1 MSEHSHLPQDLGHD
15 EFERE
20 VRGYSRR
27 QVDETLA
34 GLRIAMRSAEDSKRD
49 MEVRLSQAL
58 DDIERLKLEL
68 SAARTNGR
76 PPHEEISERIGQIL
90 KLADDEAK
98 SQRTKAEEEIDTLRS
113 DAKTET
119 DKLRADVKAE
129 TDKSRAEAQEQ
140 AERMLSAAQEQAES
154 TVSTAKTEAE
164 KARKGAAA
172 EAMQVLADATKQ
184 SETAVSTAKA
194 QAKQQLDEATARAT
208 AIHDGAE
215 RRLNLLMS
223 RHTEAIRRLTE
234 IRDVVTT
241 LVAGEADRGSLEDEV
256 ARSVAGAVAASAA
269 AEAKQAQQAQQAQQ
283 GQPGQ
288 AAGRPLPEG
297 RHAGTQPHAGAA
309 AGQQQGG
316 QQPAGQQAG
325 SQHPNA
331 GRAQQ
336 GALGQQTPAQPGQ
349 AGAHGNGHGNGSAH
363 QRAEGQ
369 AADDQRRPADTDD
382 TSGISVTKD

>member
-1 MSEHSHLPQDLGHD
+1 MSEHSHLPPDLGHD

-34 GLRIAMRSAEDSKRD
+34 GLRLAMRTAEESKRD
-49 MEVRLSQAL
+49 LEVRLSQTL
-58 DDIERLKLEL
+58 DEMERLKLEL

-90 KLADDEAK
+90 KLADDEAE
-98 SQRTKAEEEIDTLRS
+98 SQRTKAEEEIATLRS
-113 DAKTET
+113 DAKADT
-119 DKLRADVKAE
+119 DKLRTDVKAE

-154 TVSTAKTEAE
+154 TVATAKTEAE
-164 KARKGAAA
+164 KARKSAAA
-172 EAMQVLADATKQ
+172 ESMQVLADATKQ
-184 SETAVSTAKA
+184 SETAVATAKA

-269 AEAKQAQQAQQAQQ
+269 AEAKQTQ
-283 GQPGQ
+283 GQG
-288 AAGRPLPEG
+288 GRPGPEG
-297 RHAGTQPHAGAA
+297 RHAGAQPQAGGPGHGPGQPAGAGQHPAAA
-309 AGQQQGG
+309 AGLAQPNTG
-316 QQPAGQQAG
+316 QPNQAQPNTGQPNEAHQPGAGQ
-325 SQHPNA
+325 
-331 GRAQQ
+331 
-336 GALGQQTPAQPGQ
+336 
-349 AGAHGNGHGNGSAH
+349 HGNGAPHP
-363 QRAEGQ
+363 RAESARGG
-369 AADDQRRPADTDD
+369 DQRRSADADD
-382 TSGISVTKD
+382 TSGMSVTRD